1 MAAIKSTQLD
11 RYSFRCN
18 RVKNLRKSEGIFSSS
33 PLANILLV
41 AFILTDAVCF
51 YSMWNTVINDDFPM
65 VILTAISMAIV
76 VDVPMAIAGVV
87 MAQGRDGLRCKK
99 EANIIALGCLATFL
113 LAFTLS
119 LILRIVTKDQ
129 LISISKA
136 GTGLVDNLEN
146 QAEAIAKSE
155 SPTSLIAAIFLAA
168 IPCCT
173 SAASYLVSLSVT
185 DCIADRIKRLELQRI
200 GIQSQIMELQQALS
214 EFESVDDEIEHLI
227 DRENALY
234 SEFNAELSAMVIAV
248 KESSRL
254 VIMEKLGD
262 PDSISKITESAAAI
276 GKEGKPSIIPP
287 QISQS
292 TYSRSHGPD
301 ENAA

>member
-11 RYSFRCN
+11 SYSFRRN
-18 RVKNLRKSEGIFSSS
+18 RVMNLRKSEGIFSSS

-51 YSMWNTVINDDFPM
+51 YSMWNVIITENPLM
-65 VILTAISMAIV
+65 LILTAISIAIV

-87 MAQGRDGLRCKK
+87 MAQGRDGLRSKK

-119 LILRIVTKDQ
+119 LLLRIATKDQ
-129 LISISKA
+129 AISISESGA
-136 GTGLVDNLEN
+136 GLVNSIV
-146 QAEAIAKSE
+146 QVEATAKSE

-185 DCIADRIKRLELQRI
+185 DCISDRIKRLECERI
-200 GIQSQIMELQQALS
+200 GIQSHMTELQQALN
-214 EFESVDDEIEHLI
+214 ECESIDAEIEHLI
-227 DRENALY
+227 NREKALY
-234 SEFNAELSAMVIAV
+234 DEFNAELSAMVANV
-248 KESSRL
+248 KETSRL
-254 VIMEKLGD
+254 VMMEKLGD
-262 PDSISKITESAAAI
+262 PDSISKITESASAI
-276 GKEGKPSIIPP
+276 GKETKPSIVSP
-287 QISQS
+287 QVHQS
-292 TYSRSHGPD
+292 TFSRSLCSAED
-301 ENAA
+301 AA